1 MGCGASLDGDRQRLA
16 ARTDRYRGE
25 YLSGCRRV
33 RRCVI
38 MVVVRLMRVVVV
50 VVVVA
55 IVIVIVAVIV
65 SLALRVGV
73 VVLVTVPMLM

>member
-55 IVIVIVAVIV
+55 IVIVAVIV